1 MVTITGEHRRLDAL
15 AHQFGVGVNTPSWS
29 SRITYFYD
37 SVSNGRKIEGRIKA
51 VGGGV
56 SNMAELQR
64 KELEQSP
71 AYIAEQKRIAA
82 EKEAARL
89 AEIARL
95 DLIARNDAIALQ
107 LWTKLDNQRI
117 ADEKAEIARLEQV
130 AEAQRVAEIN
140 AENLRLQLIQEK
152 LEAEKIA
159 IQQAEIAETNR
170 LQAIEDK
177 ETQRIEK
184 SIPLLTTILPIGI
197 IGLFLYSRTARK

>member
-1 MVTITGEHRRLDAL
+1 MGSPVVTGEMKRLDRL
-15 AHQFGVGVNTPSWS
+15 AHQYGVGVNTPSYS
-29 SRITYFYD
+29 SRITYFYN
-37 SVSNGRKIEGRIKA
+37 SVSNGRKIEARIKA

-95 DLIARNDAIALQ
+95 DLIARNDAIALA
-107 LWTKLDNQRI
+107 LFTKLENQRI
-117 ADEKAEIARLEQV
+117 ADENAEIARLAAV
-130 AEAQRVAEIN
+130 KEAQRVAAEK
-140 AENLRLQLIQEK
+140 AENLRLELIVQKE
-152 LEAEKIA
+152 EE
-159 IQQAEIAETNR
+159 QRIAEENR

-177 ETQRIEK
+177 ETERVEK